1 MTSWSIQPEGV
12 IQVLKNV
19 ESEAI
24 ELGTSLDTL
33 PASLEAA
40 ALGTQSAAIA
50 EAIQGWMEMESPT
63 LKGVSQRINAAMTGA
78 ADATKAYIQG
88 DLEMAANVQAAQVA
102 AATAPPPLEVPTVH
116 KPSMVR

>member
-1 MTSWSIQPEGV
+1 MTSWSIQPDGV

-19 ESEAI
+19 EAEAI
-24 ELGTSLDTL
+24 ELGSSLETL

-40 ALGTQSAAIA
+40 VMGTNSAAIS
-50 EAIQGWMEMESPT
+50 EAVQGWMAMEGPM

-88 DLEMAANVQAAQVA
+88 DLDMAANVQAAQVQ
-102 AATAPPPLEVPTVH
+102 AATAPPPVEAPTSYP
-116 KPSMVR
+116 PSMVR